1 MKYPASEYSDR
12 IMNLNRLEE
21 RNLENR
27 KKSLDKEQRTSI
39 SLINHEIKR
48 LEVEYETKQD
58 LLKITENQEKINHLT
73 EALNLNFLIDKNN
86 TFLNQLGAETFELKS
101 SENIPTNDN
110 IETKLEEEK
119 LKNQVQLNSD
129 KNAIESVSRP
139 PRKNLSANGRVSRSG
154 SNVRANSA
162 NAVKEPIT
170 SDDTNAISLIRVSPN
185 VTFDINPS
193 SQNINATPRES
204 ISRMPRP
211 KSNTSLEQTVN
222 HSIHLEPSKI
232 DLNNNLIT
240 VQKIPIEYSM
250 RSNATKLNENFSSK
264 RIKSPRKNLSKRS
277 KSQSAYMKKNPTES
291 FFPDLTKK
299 ADSNLSNQPQQ
310 NHLKPLQESK
320 PLRKDL
326 SNEKTKEF
334 VLIKDKTKIS
344 INRIASPT
352 KLSKNNSSYIT
363 VPLTVKTLNLHD
375 DLFQANENKINSLRE
390 NNTLPI
396 IIKK

>member
-1 MKYPASEYSDR
+1 
-12 IMNLNRLEE
+12 MNLNRLEE

-39 SLINHEIKR
+39 TLINHEIKR

-101 SENIPTNDN
+101 SENIPIIDN
-110 IETKLEEEK
+110 IETKLDEEK
-119 LKNQVQLNSD
+119 LKNQVHMNSD
-129 KNAIESVSRP
+129 KNAIESASRP

-170 SDDTNAISLIRVSPN
+170 SDDTNAIRVSTN

-193 SQNINATPRES
+193 GQTVNATPRDS
-204 ISRMPRP
+204 HSRMPRP
-211 KSNTSLEQTVN
+211 KSNTSLEQRVN

-232 DLNNNLIT
+232 DINNDLIT

-250 RSNATKLNENFSSK
+250 KSNAAKLNENSSSK
-264 RIKSPRKNLSKRS
+264 RLKSPRKNLSKRS
-277 KSQSAYMKKNPTES
+277 KSQSAYMKKNPSEN
-291 FFPDLTKK
+291 FLPDLTKK

-320 PLRKDL
+320 LPRKDL
-326 SNEKTKEF
+326 SNEKTKEY

-375 DLFQANENKINSLRE
+375 DLFQTNENKINSLRE
-390 NNTLPI
+390 NNSLPI